1 MFLNGKYYRA
11 KPDFPPKNQDFS
23 IRVSLSCTLVEWQG
37 RHGDTQSMCLEVSL
51 LSAENNIKFF
61 SGKAK
66 KDTFV
71 IIE

>member
-1 MFLNGKYYRA
+1 
-11 KPDFPPKNQDFS
+11 
-23 IRVSLSCTLVEWQG
+23 
-37 RHGDTQSMCLEVSL
+37 MCLEVSM
-51 LSAENNIKFF
+51 LSAENNITFF